1 MQLWQRRSIGITV
14 YEAMRNEMKQTETT
28 DMFYDYKYSMN
39 MMNIYDLAE
48 LRVSQVI
55 FSLDLIAFRILGV
68 KGGTSVGERQ

>member
-1 MQLWQRRSIGITV
+1 MAEKKYWYYCLRGD
-14 YEAMRNEMKQTETT
+14 AKRNETNRNNRYV
-28 DMFYDYKYSMN
+28 YDYKYSMN

-68 KGGTSVGERQ
+68 EGGTSVGERQ